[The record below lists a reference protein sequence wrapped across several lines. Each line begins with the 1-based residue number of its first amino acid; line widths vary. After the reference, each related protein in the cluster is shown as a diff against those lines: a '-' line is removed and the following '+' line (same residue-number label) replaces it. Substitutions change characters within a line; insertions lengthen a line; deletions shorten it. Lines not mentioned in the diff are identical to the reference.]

1 MYSFRPLSEL
11 TYDFSNELVE
21 FSYDGTELYVTESSD
36 YIRRYSILD
45 GLEYIGYLPGFE
57 DPGGITPPSNPIDQ
71 IVVTEDYIGVTRGC
85 QISVYDYDGNRVFID
100 GSDQYVYGFG
110 IITRDSVDYVLKLF
124 HVPAEGLRLSVYRI
138 SDGVEVDTRV
148 IYFNPLQFEN
158 IEVGILQANNEYIF
172 FTWASDANN
181 RTLVYSITYYD
192 IIEYTKILDEWLAS
206 TSTRAMSRSDESTM
220 YLLRAA
226 SASSPANIIIN
237 EFIYDPDVSGGTWV
251 SNESFEGSLNYTEDI
266 SDFESVYGG
275 TGFVLTNP
283 MDSFSKYL
291 NNPID
296 RSFRSLFPRSNVYSM
311 SSVKK
316 SRDNKFIAMVNSD
329 ESKLYLIYIGESYL
343 SNPTIE
349 LTNSNGNIELT
360 NELNEIK
367 LEVDKLTSVVL
378 R

>member
-1 MYSFRPLSEL
+1 
-11 TYDFSNELVE
+11 
-21 FSYDGTELYVTESSD
+21 
-36 YIRRYSILD
+36 
-45 GLEYIGYLPGFE
+45 
-57 DPGGITPPSNPIDQ
+57 
-71 IVVTEDYIGVTRGC
+71 
-85 QISVYDYDGNRVFID
+85 
-100 GSDQYVYGFG
+100 
-110 IITRDSVDYVLKLF
+110 
-124 HVPAEGLRLSVYRI
+124 
-138 SDGVEVDTRV
+138 
-148 IYFNPLQFEN
+148 
-158 IEVGILQANNEYIF
+158 
-172 FTWASDANN
+172 
-181 RTLVYSITYYD
+181 
-192 IIEYTKILDEWLAS
+192 
-206 TSTRAMSRSDESTM
+206 M

-296 RSFRSLFPRSNVYSM
+296 RSFRSLFSRSNVYSM